1 MHPPSV
7 TPFPGYFRGESGRP
21 DLFWPTAFCFV
32 LTSLCGPGF
41 PGGSDSK
48 KKKKKKNPSAM
59 QETWVRF
66 LDWEDPLEEGMATH
80 SSIIA
85 WRIPMD
91 RGAWWVPVHG
101 VAKSRTEL
109 SDFLFPWLKWDS
121 KGFFLPAGGSSG
133 VGRGQRLP
141 KLRSLKHLCYY
152 YHLHMPVVSRPHT
165 DLHV

>member
-1 MHPPSV
+1 M
-7 TPFPGYFRGESGRP
+7 R
-21 DLFWPTAFCFV
+21 
-32 LTSLCGPGF
+32 
-41 PGGSDSK
+41 
-48 KKKKKKNPSAM
+48 
-59 QETWVRF
+59 ETWVRS
-66 LDWEDPLEEGMATH
+66 LGWEDPLVEDMATH

-133 VGRGQRLP
+133 VGRGQRLT

-152 YHLHMPVVSRPHT
+152 YHLHMPVVSRPHR
-165 DLHV
+165 DLHVLLLWKVGRIMPVLQLKKLRLIVVK